1 MTFRPSVAVGHAR
14 AHTHTKRK
22 PREGGRE
29 NDTHSHTREN
39 KSPIH
44 ANLRENDLLI
54 SETLKTSGQAFE
66 TRPCQG
72 RRVVPGNAGADTH
85 SRRAR
90 VGLITSGDALRTV
103 KESRKERNTSLKSE
117 GAAAPERPRSPCRR
131 RSPERERTNDLKS
144 AVPSQRCILLT
155 FAPVSGW
162 ELRLRRETR
171 SHAPTAREERG
182 VINLLPLHPQQEKKE
197 ETSRLPA

>member
-1 MTFRPSVAVGHAR
+1 MRT
-14 AHTHTKRK
+14 HTHIKK
-22 PREGGRE
+22 AKGGRE
-29 NDTHSHTREN
+29 DDTHSHTREN

-85 SRRAR
+85 SRGAR
-90 VGLITSGDALRTV
+90 VGLITSGDSLRIV
-103 KESRKERNTSLKSE
+103 EKAGKKETSLKSG
-117 GAAAPERPRSPCRR
+117 GAAAPERPWVPCRR
-131 RSPERERTNDLKS
+131 RFIGRRRRHKSEQADDLKS

-155 FAPVSGW
+155 FATVSGW

-182 VINLLPLHPQQEKKE
+182 VINLLPLHPQQQKKKE